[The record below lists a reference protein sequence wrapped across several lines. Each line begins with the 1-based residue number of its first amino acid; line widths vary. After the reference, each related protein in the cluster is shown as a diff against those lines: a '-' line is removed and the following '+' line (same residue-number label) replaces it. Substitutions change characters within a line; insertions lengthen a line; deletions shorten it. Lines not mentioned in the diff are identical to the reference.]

1 MLKKMI
7 FNIAPVPAARPR
19 VTRWSTFFPKKYTQ
33 FRKDFA
39 LILDELDVELAEG
52 LLYAKL
58 DFFMQ
63 IPKSWSNKKKLAK
76 EGKYADNNV
85 DVDNLVKACLDSCEG
100 VFYENDK
107 QVAMIRARKF
117 YSVDARIEMELLHL
131 KDAA

>member
-33 FRKDFA
+33 FRNDFA
-39 LILDELDVELAEG
+39 EILNELDVELTEG

-100 VFYENDK
+100 VFY
-107 QVAMIRARKF
+107 F
-117 YSVDARIEMELLHL
+117 SPH
-131 KDAA
+131 

>member
-1 MLKKMI
+1 MI
-7 FNIAPVPAARPR
+7 FNISPVPASRPR
-19 VTRWSTFFPKKYTQ
+19 VTRWSTYFPKKYTQ
-33 FRKDFA
+33 FRKDFK
-39 LILDELDVELAEG
+39 LILDDLDIDLSAG

-100 VFYENDK
+100 VFYENDN

-117 YSVDARIEMELLHL
+117 YSIDGRIEMELSSI

>member
-1 MLKKMI
+1 MI
-7 FNIAPVPAARPR
+7 FNISPVPASRPR
-19 VTRWSTFFPKKYTQ
+19 VTRWSTYFPKKYTQ
-33 FRKDFA
+33 FRKDFK
-39 LILDELDVELAEG
+39 LILDDLDIELSEG

-63 IPKSWSNKKKLAK
+63 IPKSWSNKKKADK

-100 VFYENDK
+100 VFYENDN

-117 YSVDARIEMELLHL
+117 YSINGRIEMELSSI

>member
-1 MLKKMI
+1 MI
-7 FNIAPVPAARPR
+7 FNISPVPASRPR
-19 VTRWSTFFPKKYTQ
+19 VTRWSTYFPKKYTQ
-33 FRKDFA
+33 FRKDFK
-39 LILDELDVELAEG
+39 LILDDLDIELSEG

-63 IPKSWSNKKKLAK
+63 IPKSWSNKKKADK

-100 VFYENDK
+100 VFYENDN

-117 YSVDARIEMELLHL
+117 YSIDGRIEMELSSI

>member
-1 MLKKMI
+1 
-7 FNIAPVPAARPR
+7 
-19 VTRWSTFFPKKYTQ
+19 
-33 FRKDFA
+33 
-39 LILDELDVELAEG
+39 LAEG

-63 IPKSWSNKKKLAK
+63 IPKSWSNKKKLTK

-117 YSVDARIEMELLHL
+117 YSVDARIEMELSAI

>member
-63 IPKSWSNKKKLAK
+63 IPKSWSNKKKIAK

-117 YSVDARIEMELLHL
+117 YSVDARIEMELSAI

>member
-1 MLKKMI
+1 MI
-7 FNIAPVPAARPR
+7 FNISPVPASRPR
-19 VTRWSTFFPKKYTQ
+19 VTRWSTYFPKKYTQ
-33 FRKDFA
+33 FRKDFK
-39 LILDELDVELAEG
+39 LILDDLDIELSEG

-100 VFYENDK
+100 VFYENDN

-117 YSVDARIEMELLHL
+117 YSIDGRIEMELSSI

>member
-33 FRKDFA
+33 FRNDFA
-39 LILDELDVELAEG
+39 EILNELDVELTEG

-117 YSVDARIEMELLHL
+117 YSVDARIEMELSPLE
-131 KDAA
+131 DAA

>member
-1 MLKKMI
+1 MT
-7 FNIAPVPAARPR
+7 FNIAPVPASRPR
-19 VTRWSTFFPKKYTQ
+19 VTRWSTYFPKKYTQ

-39 LILDELDVELAEG
+39 MILDDLDVELSEG

-63 IPKSWSNKKKLAK
+63 IPKSWSNKKKANK

-100 VFYENDK
+100 VFYENDN

-117 YSVDARIEMELLHL
+117 YSIDGRIEMELSSI

>member
-1 MLKKMI
+1 MT
-7 FNIAPVPAARPR
+7 FNIAPVPASRPR
-19 VTRWSTFFPKKYTQ
+19 VTRFSTYFPKKYTQ

-39 LILDELDVELAEG
+39 MILDDLDVELSEG

-63 IPKSWSNKKKLAK
+63 IPKSWSNKKKANK

-100 VFYENDK
+100 VFYENDN

-117 YSVDARIEMELLHL
+117 YSIDGRIEMELSSI

>member
-7 FNIAPVPAARPR
+7 FNIAPVPASRPR
-19 VTRWSTFFPKKYTQ
+19 VTRWATYFPKNYTQ

-39 LILDELDVELAEG
+39 LILDELDVELAHG

-117 YSVDARIEMELLHL
+117 YSVNARIEMELAPL

>member
-1 MLKKMI
+1 MI

>member
-19 VTRWSTFFPKKYTQ
+19 VTRWTTYFPKKYTQ

-39 LILDELDVELAEG
+39 LILDELDVELTHG

-63 IPKSWSNKKKLAK
+63 IPKSWSNKKRLAK

-117 YSVDARIEMELLHL
+117 YSVNARIEMELSPL

>member
-1 MLKKMI
+1 MT

-19 VTRWSTFFPKKYTQ
+19 VTRWSTYFPKRYTQ
-33 FRKDFA
+33 FKKDFS
-39 LILDELDVELAEG
+39 LILDSLDVELAEG

-63 IPKSWSNKKKLAK
+63 IPKSWSNKKKKLK
-76 EGKYADNNV
+76 EGAFADNNV

-100 VFYENDK
+100 VFYSNDN

-117 YSVDARIEMELLHL
+117 YSVNARIEMELDPLD
-131 KDAA
+131 KI

>member
-1 MLKKMI
+1 MI
-7 FNIAPVPAARPR
+7 FNIAPVPASRPR
-19 VTRWSTFFPKKYTQ
+19 VTRWSTYFPKKYTQ

-39 LILDELDVELAEG
+39 LILDDLDVELSEG

-63 IPKSWSNKKKLAK
+63 IPKSWSNKKKANK

-100 VFYENDK
+100 VFYENDN

-117 YSVDARIEMELLHL
+117 YSIDGRIEMELSSI

>member
-1 MLKKMI
+1 MT
-7 FNIAPVPAARPR
+7 FNIAPVPASRPR
-19 VTRWSTFFPKKYTQ
+19 VTRWSTYFPKKYTQ

-39 LILDELDVELAEG
+39 LILDDLDVELSEG

-63 IPKSWSNKKKLAK
+63 IPKSWSNKKKADK

-100 VFYENDK
+100 VFYENDN

-117 YSVDARIEMELLHL
+117 YSIDGRIEMELSSI

>member
-76 EGKYADNNV
+76 EAKCADNNV
-85 DVDNLVKACLDSCEG
+85 DVDNLVKACLDSCVG

-117 YSVDARIEMELLHL
+117 YSVDARIEMELSAI

>member
-33 FRKDFA
+33 FRKEFA
-39 LILDELDVELAEG
+39 LILDELDVELAHG

-117 YSVDARIEMELLHL
+117 YSVNARIEMELSPL

>member
-1 MLKKMI
+1 MT

-19 VTRWSTFFPKKYTQ
+19 VTRWSTYFPKRYTQ
-33 FRKDFA
+33 FKKDFS
-39 LILDELDVELAEG
+39 LILDTFDVEMAEG

-63 IPKSWSNKKKLAK
+63 IPNSWSNKKKKLK
-76 EGKYADNNV
+76 EGAFADNNV

-100 VFYENDK
+100 VFYKNDK

-117 YSVDARIEMELLHL
+117 YSINARIEMELDPLD
-131 KDAA
+131 KI

>member
-63 IPKSWSNKKKLAK
+63 IPKGWSNKKKLAK

-117 YSVDARIEMELLHL
+117 YSVDARIEMELSAI

>member
-1 MLKKMI
+1 MI
-7 FNIAPVPAARPR
+7 FNISPVPASRPR
-19 VTRWSTFFPKKYTQ
+19 VTRWSTYFPKKYTQ
-33 FRKDFA
+33 FRKDFK
-39 LILDELDVELAEG
+39 LILDDLDIELSEG

-100 VFYENDK
+100 VFYENDN

-117 YSVDARIEMELLHL
+117 YSINGRIEMELSSI

>member
-1 MLKKMI
+1 MT
-7 FNIAPVPAARPR
+7 FNIAPVPASRPR
-19 VTRWSTFFPKKYTQ
+19 VTRWSTYFPKKYTQ
-33 FRKDFA
+33 FKKDFA
-39 LILDELDVELAEG
+39 LILDDLDVELSEG

-63 IPKSWSNKKKLAK
+63 IPKSWSNKKKADK

-100 VFYENDK
+100 VFYENDN

-117 YSVDARIEMELLHL
+117 YSIDGRIEMELSSI

>member
-7 FNIAPVPAARPR
+7 FNIAPVPASRPR
-19 VTRWSTFFPKKYTQ
+19 VTRWATYFPKKYTQ

-39 LILDELDVELAEG
+39 LILDELDVELAHG

-117 YSVDARIEMELLHL
+117 YSVNARIEMELSPL

>member
-1 MLKKMI
+1 MI
-7 FNIAPVPAARPR
+7 FNISPVPASRPR
-19 VTRWSTFFPKKYTQ
+19 VTRFSTYFPKKYTQ
-33 FRKDFA
+33 FRKDFK
-39 LILDELDVELAEG
+39 LILDDLDIELSEG

-63 IPKSWSNKKKLAK
+63 IPKSWSNKKKADK

-100 VFYENDK
+100 VFYENDN

-117 YSVDARIEMELLHL
+117 YSINGRIEMELSSI

>member
-1 MLKKMI
+1 MI

-33 FRKDFA
+33 FRKEFA
-39 LILDELDVELAEG
+39 LILDELDVELAHG

-117 YSVDARIEMELLHL
+117 YSVNARIEMELSPL

>member
-1 MLKKMI
+1 MI
-7 FNIAPVPAARPR
+7 FNISPVPASRPR
-19 VTRWSTFFPKKYTQ
+19 VTRFSTYFPKKYTQ
-33 FRKDFA
+33 FRKDFK
-39 LILDELDVELAEG
+39 LILDDLDIELSEG

-63 IPKSWSNKKKLAK
+63 IPKSWSNKKKADK

-100 VFYENDK
+100 VFYENDN

-117 YSVDARIEMELLHL
+117 YSIDGRIEMELSSI

>member
-19 VTRWSTFFPKKYTQ
+19 VTRWTTYFPKKYTQ

-39 LILDELDVELAEG
+39 LILDELDVELTHG

-117 YSVDARIEMELLHL
+117 YSVNARIEMELSPL

>member
-7 FNIAPVPAARPR
+7 FNIAPVPASRPR
-19 VTRWSTFFPKKYTQ
+19 VTRWSTYFPKKYTQ
-33 FRKDFA
+33 FKKDFA
-39 LILDELDVELAEG
+39 LILDELDVEVAEG

-117 YSVDARIEMELLHL
+117 YSVNARIEMELSPL

>member
-7 FNIAPVPAARPR
+7 FNIAPVPASRPR
-19 VTRWSTFFPKKYTQ
+19 VTRWSTYFPKKYTQ

-39 LILDELDVELAEG
+39 LILDDLDVELSEG

-63 IPKSWSNKKKLAK
+63 IPKSWSNKKKANK

-100 VFYENDK
+100 VFYENDN

-117 YSVDARIEMELLHL
+117 YSIDGRIEMELSSI

>member
-1 MLKKMI
+1 MT
-7 FNIAPVPAARPR
+7 FNIAPVPASRPR
-19 VTRWSTFFPKKYTQ
+19 VTRFSTYFPKKYTQ

-39 LILDELDVELAEG
+39 MILDDLDVELSEG

-63 IPKSWSNKKKLAK
+63 IPKSWSNKKKADK

-100 VFYENDK
+100 VFYENDN

-117 YSVDARIEMELLHL
+117 YSIDGRIEMELSSI